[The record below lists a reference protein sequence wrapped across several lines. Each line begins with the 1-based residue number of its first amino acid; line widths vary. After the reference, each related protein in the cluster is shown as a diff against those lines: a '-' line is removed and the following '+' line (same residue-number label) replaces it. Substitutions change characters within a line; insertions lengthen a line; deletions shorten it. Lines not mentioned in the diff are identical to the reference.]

1 MSKIRVLS
9 DNIANKIAAGEVV
22 ERPSSVV
29 KELVENSLDAESTDI
44 AIEVKNGGKDLIRI
58 IDNGTGMS
66 YDDALLSL
74 ERHATSKIR
83 NVRDLESI
91 NTFGFRGEAL
101 PSIASVSIMEMIT
114 QQKDEMEGTK
124 VRIEGGV
131 VKDVIRIGS
140 ATGTRISITNLF
152 YNVPVRKK
160 FLKSS
165 ATELDHIIKYVSW
178 ASLAYPSISFK
189 LISNDRVLIEARKC
203 NSTLERIY
211 ALYGKEF
218 ADNIAELNQEFETI
232 KVHAFIGKP
241 GFTRTNRDYQ
251 IFFLNKR
258 PIRSN
263 LLNSAIGSA
272 FKNILPKGRY
282 PVVIMFVEIAPTEVD
297 VNVHPA
303 KWEVRFRD
311 ERSIYGDVTRCLLS
325 AMQNQE
331 YIPNIVVSVADI
343 PLPDVEKS
351 GLETELPTIV
361 NPRETQIESSVSKF
375 LNRQKTVPPNIVRQY
390 MPRENIR
397 TDRQPY
403 TQNIPDM
410 ADRQLIKQSRD
421 FDIGKPQDKV
431 VGDIDIKARLFD
443 TYIVA
448 ETENEVLFIDQHIAD
463 ERVIY
468 EKLREQMQKESIPSQ
483 GLLLPVTVELSLS
496 QVELLDTVIEML
508 NNIGFELEPFGGRTI
523 IVRSIPSL
531 IQRGDVKQIV
541 SDIIDQIL
549 DSYGKLDKLKL
560 QDEILITT
568 ACRSAVQAGDSLTDA
583 EVTSLVRELFKTQQ
597 PYLCPHGRPIIV
609 KMNKSELDQK
619 FQRK

>member
-1 MSKIRVLS
+1 MSKIRILS

-44 AIEVKNGGKDLIRI
+44 VIEVKNGGKDLIRI

-83 NVRDLESI
+83 NARDLETI

-101 PSIASVSIMEMIT
+101 PSMASVSIMEMIT
-114 QQKDEMEGTK
+114 QQKDEIEGTK

-131 VKDVIRIGS
+131 IKDVIRIGS
-140 ATGTRISITNLF
+140 ATGTRIAITNLF
-152 YNVPVRKK
+152 YNVPARKK

-178 ASLAYPSISFK
+178 ASLAYPNISFK
-189 LISNDRVLIEARKC
+189 LISNERVLIEARKC
-203 NSTLERIY
+203 NGTLERIY

-218 ADNIAELNQEFETI
+218 ADNIVELNQEFETI

-282 PVVIMFVEIAPTEVD
+282 PVVIMFVEIAPTEID

-331 YIPNIVVSVADI
+331 YIPNIDVSVADI
-343 PLPDVEKS
+343 PSPDIEKS
-351 GLETELPTIV
+351 GLETELPTLV

-375 LNRQKTVPPNIVRQY
+375 LNKQRSTPPNIVHQY
-390 MPRENIR
+390 IPREGKR
-397 TDRQPY
+397 TDRQSY
-403 TQNIPDM
+403 TQNIPDTQ
-410 ADRQLIKQSRD
+410 DRQIIR
-421 FDIGKPQDKV
+421 QDKT
-431 VGDIDIKARLFD
+431 VGDINIKARLFD

-463 ERVIY
+463 ERIIY

-496 QVELLDTVIEML
+496 QVELLDTVMEML

-549 DSYGKLDKLKL
+549 DSFGKLDKLKL

-568 ACRSAVQAGDSLTDA
+568 ACRSAVQAGNSLTDA
-583 EVTSLVRELFKTQQ
+583 EVTSLVRELFKTEQ

>member
-1 MSKIRVLS
+1 MSKIRILS

-44 AIEVKNGGKDLIRI
+44 VIEVKNGGKDLIRI

-83 NVRDLESI
+83 NARDLETI

-101 PSIASVSIMEMIT
+101 PSMASVSIMEMIT
-114 QQKDEMEGTK
+114 QQKDEIEGTK

-131 VKDVIRIGS
+131 IKDVIRIGS
-140 ATGTRISITNLF
+140 ATGTRIAITNLF
-152 YNVPVRKK
+152 YNVPARKK

-178 ASLAYPSISFK
+178 ASLAYPNISFK
-189 LISNDRVLIEARKC
+189 LISNERVLIEARKC
-203 NSTLERIY
+203 NGTLERIY

-218 ADNIAELNQEFETI
+218 ADNIVELNQEFETI

-282 PVVIMFVEIAPTEVD
+282 PVVIMFVEIAPTEID

-331 YIPNIVVSVADI
+331 YIPNIDVSVADI
-343 PLPDVEKS
+343 PSPDIEKS
-351 GLETELPTIV
+351 GLETELPTLV

-375 LNRQKTVPPNIVRQY
+375 LNKQRSTPPNIVHQY
-390 MPRENIR
+390 IPREGKR
-397 TDRQPY
+397 TDRQSY
-403 TQNIPDM
+403 TQNIPDTQ
-410 ADRQLIKQSRD
+410 DRQIIR
-421 FDIGKPQDKV
+421 QDKT
-431 VGDIDIKARLFD
+431 VGDINIKARLFD

-448 ETENEVLFIDQHIAD
+448 ETENEVLFIDQ
-463 ERVIY
+463 
-468 EKLREQMQKESIPSQ
+468 QMKGSS
-483 GLLLPVTVELSLS
+483 
-496 QVELLDTVIEML
+496 M
-508 NNIGFELEPFGGRTI
+508 
-523 IVRSIPSL
+523 
-531 IQRGDVKQIV
+531 
-541 SDIIDQIL
+541 
-549 DSYGKLDKLKL
+549 
-560 QDEILITT
+560 
-568 ACRSAVQAGDSLTDA
+568 
-583 EVTSLVRELFKTQQ
+583 
-597 PYLCPHGRPIIV
+597 
-609 KMNKSELDQK
+609 KS
-619 FQRK
+619 

>member
-1 MSKIRVLS
+1 
-9 DNIANKIAAGEVV
+9 
-22 ERPSSVV
+22 
-29 KELVENSLDAESTDI
+29 
-44 AIEVKNGGKDLIRI
+44 
-58 IDNGTGMS
+58 
-66 YDDALLSL
+66 
-74 ERHATSKIR
+74 SKIR

-101 PSIASVSIMEMIT
+101 PSMASVSIMEMIT

-124 VRIEGGV
+124 VKIEGGV
-131 VKDVIRIGS
+131 IKDVIRIGS
-140 ATGTRISITNLF
+140 AAGTRISITNLF
-152 YNVPVRKK
+152 YNVPARKK

-178 ASLAYPSISFK
+178 ASLAYPNISFK
-189 LISNDRVLIEARKC
+189 LISNERVLIEARKC
-203 NSTLERIY
+203 NTTLERIY
-211 ALYGKEF
+211 TLYGKEF
-218 ADNIAELNQEFETI
+218 ADNIVELNQEFETI

-272 FKNILPKGRY
+272 FINILPKCRY
-282 PVVIMFVEIAPTEVD
+282 PVVIMCVEIAPTEVD

-331 YIPNIVVSVADI
+331 YIPNIDVSVADI
-343 PLPDVEKS
+343 PLPDVDKN

-375 LNRQKTVPPNIVRQY
+375 LNRQRSTPPNIVHQY
-390 MPRENIR
+390 IPREGKR
-397 TDRQPY
+397 TDRQSY
-403 TQNIPDM
+403 TQDIPDTQ
-410 ADRQLIKQSRD
+410 DHQIIKQEIT
-421 FDIGKPQDKV
+421 DIIRQDKI
-431 VGDIDIKARLFD
+431 GDINIKARLFD

-463 ERVIY
+463 ERIIY
-468 EKLREQMQKESIPSQ
+468 EKLREHTQKESIPSQ

-496 QVELLDTVIEML
+496 QVELLDTVMEML

-549 DSYGKLDKLKL
+549 DSFGKLDKLKL

-583 EVTSLVRELFKTQQ
+583 EVTSLVRELFKTEQ

>member
-1 MSKIRVLS
+1 MSKIRILS

-101 PSIASVSIMEMIT
+101 PSMASVSIMEMIT

-124 VRIEGGV
+124 VKIEGGV
-131 VKDVIRIGS
+131 IKDVIRIGS
-140 ATGTRISITNLF
+140 AAGTRISITNLF
-152 YNVPVRKK
+152 YNVPARKK

-178 ASLAYPSISFK
+178 ASLAYPNISFK
-189 LISNDRVLIEARKC
+189 LISNERVLIEARKC
-203 NSTLERIY
+203 NTTLERIY
-211 ALYGKEF
+211 TLYGKEF
-218 ADNIAELNQEFETI
+218 ADNIVELNQEFETI

-331 YIPNIVVSVADI
+331 YIPNIDVSVADI
-343 PLPDVEKS
+343 PLPDVDKN

-375 LNRQKTVPPNIVRQY
+375 LNRQRSTPPNIVHQY
-390 MPRENIR
+390 IPREGKR
-397 TDRQPY
+397 TDRQSY
-403 TQNIPDM
+403 TQDIPDTQ
-410 ADRQLIKQSRD
+410 DHQIIKQEIT
-421 FDIGKPQDKV
+421 DIIRQDKI
-431 VGDIDIKARLFD
+431 GDINIKARLFD

-463 ERVIY
+463 ERIIY
-468 EKLREQMQKESIPSQ
+468 EKLREHTQKESIPSQ

-496 QVELLDTVIEML
+496 QVELLDTVMEML

-549 DSYGKLDKLKL
+549 DSFGKLDKLKL

-583 EVTSLVRELFKTQQ
+583 EVTSLVRELFKTEQ